1 MSSCLNINI
10 RRIASSPRIEV
21 QRCSPAI
28 RVSVSP
34 ICSIGIDNS
43 SFEVFMVK
51 EGVFLLAN
59 GVTFRVKKTN
69 GLRK

>member
-10 RRIASSPRIEV
+10 RRIASLPRIEV
-21 QRCSPAI
+21 QRCSPTI

-34 ICSIGIDNS
+34 ICSIGVDNS

-51 EGVFLLAN
+51 EGVFLLTN